1 MYEVRSYQ
9 CLLLLYYGRKGYFVR
24 NLLMVA
30 TSSTNLSTI
39 LSGFKALSDPI
50 RLQVIELLLTQ
61 ELCVC
66 ELCEKLDI
74 SQSKLSF
81 HLKNLKEADLV
92 RSRQE
97 GRWIYYRLNLSQFT
111 ILENYLSEY
120 QQVGA
125 ILPAK
130 SCQ

>member
-1 MYEVRSYQ
+1 
-9 CLLLLYYGRKGYFVR
+9 
-24 NLLMVA
+24 MVA

-50 RLQVIELLLTQ
+50 RLQVIELLQTQ

-111 ILENYLSEY
+111 ILESYLSEY
-120 QQVGA
+120 KQIGA
-125 ILPAK
+125 ILPAT